1 MKKYRL
7 LITGS
12 RTWDDYDT
20 ICREI
25 IAHIQEYVK
34 ENPHLQNKPIDWF
47 TIVHGNCP
55 RGADKLADIFG
66 RTVLRCDIEL
76 YEADWRVG
84 RHAGYLR
91 NARMV
96 ESMPDACLVFLRD
109 KSPGTTGCRKLAK
122 AKGIPTETIDY
133 DPEKLDP
140 PKRKPQPKG
149 IIKKVYDDGSQEITG
164 I

>member
-1 MKKYRL
+1 VKQYRI

-20 ICREI
+20 ICKKIVELIGEI
-25 IAHIQEYVK
+25 VK
-34 ENPHLQNKPIDWF
+34 EHPELRSRPVDWV

-55 RGADKLADIFG
+55 RGADKLADVFA
-66 RTVLRCDIEL
+66 RQVLRCPVEL

-96 ESMPDACLVFLRD
+96 ESMPDACLAFIRD
-109 KSPGTTGCRKLAK
+109 KSKGATSCRNLAK
-122 AKGIPTETIDY
+122 NKGIPTETVIY
-133 DPEKLDP
+133 EEVK
-140 PKRKPQPKG
+140 
-149 IIKKVYDDGSQEITG
+149 
-164 I
+164 